1 MVSKE
6 IKHNRNESR
15 SVQECFIENT
25 SIHFKVDEE
34 SLREQAKKDIAA
46 GINIKRKRSREEIVG
61 LGKDPSIVRE
71 FKNLSGSSGG

>member
-1 MVSKE
+1 M
-6 IKHNRNESR
+6 
-15 SVQECFIENT
+15 QGCFIENT

-46 GINIKRKRSREEIVG
+46 GINIKRKQSREGIVG

-71 FKNLSGSSGG
+71 FNNLSSFFNEKRKLWRMKDLLT